1 MAAPKKNKKEA
12 PGRKTVA
19 ENRRARF
26 EYSLDDVIEAGIV
39 LTGTEVKALRE
50 GKANIAESYCSPEAG
65 PNGTEIWLINAN
77 IPEYSGGNRE
87 NHAPKRARKLLLSK
101 RQIATFTGAVE
112 RKGYTIVPLKLVFN
126 DRGLAKL
133 DIALA
138 QGKKL
143 HDKRE
148 TQKDRDWGRQKQ
160 RLLRDRG

>member
-1 MAAPKKNKKEA
+1 MAPPKKKDA

-26 EYSLDDVIEAGIV
+26 EYKLDDVIEAGLV

-87 NHAPKRARKLLLSK
+87 NHQPKRPRKLLLSR
-101 RQIATFTGAVE
+101 RQIASLTGAVE

-126 DRGLAKL
+126 DRGMAKL

-138 QGKKL
+138 EGKKL
-143 HDKRE
+143 HDKRDTE
-148 TQKDRDWGRQKQ
+148 KARDWGREKQ
-160 RLLRDRG
+160 RLLRNRG